1 MDFSICSEKHHYNHQ
16 HQWWSTLWGNP
27 IRSSGINASLHGGNK
42 PWRQPCNCLHHLC
55 ACLHEVFF
63 ILLLGAIA
71 TGFATRSYW
80 DWLIFDRSCL
90 PRIEEKLQ
98 LSRQDKVCYRYRESF
113 KPFTKSNKDT
123 CSLFALGLKLKSKE
137 KKQYFI
143 FSFFFSY
150 EDIMKWVQTRYAGI
164 HFNQFNRDDFIW
176 DNLPVMWTM
185 LFKPTIENPTR

>member
-1 MDFSICSEKHHYNHQ
+1 MKIRGETRVQSWTFLASMRYFASWRYCHWLCHQ
-16 HQWWSTLWGNP
+16 
-27 IRSSGINASLHGGNK
+27 K
-42 PWRQPCNCLHHLC
+42 
-55 ACLHEVFF
+55 
-63 ILLLGAIA
+63 LL
-71 TGFATRSYW
+71 

-123 CSLFALGLKLKSKE
+123 CSLFALGLKFKSKQ